1 MTETFQGHELN
12 RLYHELLDLAM
23 RWRGA
28 NVQNNIE
35 ERERLMKTY
44 HAVIHE
50 LFALD
55 WDGNLDVDG
64 ELPDKFLPVEYFR
77 FWDERNST
85 DR

>member
-1 MTETFQGHELN
+1 MTETSQGNELN
-12 RLYHELLDLAM
+12 RLYDELLDLAM

-28 NVQNNIE
+28 NVHNNIE
-35 ERERLMKTY
+35 ERDKLTKTY
-44 HAVIHE
+44 HAVMHE

-64 ELPDKFLPVEYFR
+64 ALPDKFLPEEYFR
-77 FWDERNST
+77 FWDERNLI